1 MATTPL
7 SANGLRKVNQ
17 MANLDQAINHLGP
30 KGRLMRLSPL
40 MPWHFTDLF
49 LVIGV
54 RSIKKDWR
62 SRAQIIDAIN
72 IQSGKPLA
80 IEADCGFA
88 LTSFSRR
95 L

>member
-1 MATTPL
+1 MT
-7 SANGLRKVNQ
+7 GLT
-17 MANLDQAINHLGP
+17 LDQAINHLGP

-40 MPWHFTDLF
+40 MPWQFTDLF

-62 SRAQIIDAIN
+62 SRTLVIDAIH

-80 IEADCGFA
+80 IEVDAGFA
-88 LTSFSRR
+88 LTLFSRR
-95 L
+95 NHV